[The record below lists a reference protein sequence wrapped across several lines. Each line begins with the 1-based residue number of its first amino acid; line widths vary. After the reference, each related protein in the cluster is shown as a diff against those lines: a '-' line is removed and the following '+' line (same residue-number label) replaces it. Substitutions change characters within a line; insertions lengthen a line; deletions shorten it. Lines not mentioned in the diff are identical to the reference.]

1 MLAPQITE
9 RDNFIWLLMAL
20 AILLF
25 TDALVTQLESP
36 QARLLVNI
44 SFVFTLFIAV
54 WSLERGRRRWQ
65 KCKLGLT
72 FGVACLMIADSV
84 IAHRALELTL
94 LVGCFLFLSLSL
106 YMVWKQVV
114 FSGHV
119 DTNKIVGSICIYI
132 LLGMIWAFVY
142 LITEEVFPGSFSG
155 LDHEAWQ
162 GEFEQFTYYS
172 MVTLTTVGYGDI
184 NPEQALARFLSY
196 MEGITGIFYTTILVA
211 SLIGVRLVDGRA
223 TAAGSPSQDLSGET
237 GIQR

>member
-25 TDALVTQLESP
+25 TDAIVTQLESKHWG
-36 QARLLVNI
+36 LLVNI
-44 SFVFTLFIAV
+44 SFLLTLFIAV

-72 FGVACLMIADSV
+72 FGVACLMVADSLMES
-84 IAHRALELTL
+84 RSLELAL
-94 LVGCFLFLSLSL
+94 LVGCVLFLSLSL

-132 LLGMIWAFVY
+132 LLGMIWAFAY
-142 LITEEVFPGSFSG
+142 LITEQVFPGSFSG
-155 LDHEAWQ
+155 LDDEAWQ

-184 NPEQALARFLSY
+184 NPEQSVARFLSY
-196 MEGITGIFYTTILVA
+196 MEGVTGIFYTTILVA
-211 SLIGVRLVDGRA
+211 SLVGVRLVDA
-223 TAAGSPSQDLSGET
+223 TKSHGIHSEGGSQIL
-237 GIQR
+237 